1 MKKAIER
8 PHAATAAE
16 FIKAVKTIAAKEE
29 NLNNLECYLTHH
41 FPVWLE
47 KFASTPEKITAEL
60 KAFAEM
66 EV

>member
-16 FIKAVKTIAAKEE
+16 FIKAIKTIAAKEE
-29 NLNNLECYLTHH
+29 NINNLECYLTHH

-47 KFASTPEKITAEL
+47 KYANTPEGLVYEL